1 MFTVQYILWKCDYPG
16 RIIKDWEI
24 QHFKIA
30 NSQTRLHTPRME
42 WELMDVWD
50 ESVLLEMTGGS
61 THKLTIAVVIHT
73 RSIYSTTGAW
83 RGAGNKSPEAE
94 VLMIIDAC

>member
-1 MFTVQYILWKCDYPG
+1 MFTVQYILGKSDYPG

-30 NSQTRLHTPRME
+30 NSRTRLHTPRME

-61 THKLTIAVVIHT
+61 THELTTAVVIYT
-73 RSIYSTTGAW
+73 RSTYSTTGA
-83 RGAGNKSPEAE
+83 
-94 VLMIIDAC
+94 